1 MARFDHKTFFDGYRR
16 EFGRLSQ
23 SQVAALGFLLDE
35 FERDSVWKN
44 LKHIAYA
51 LATIKRETGD
61 TYEPITEY
69 GGRKYFDKYDT
80 GRLARNL
87 GNTPDAD
94 GDGYKFRGRGYVQIT
109 GRNNYRNFGI
119 EQNPELALDPQVAFE
134 IMSTGMFHG
143 SFTGKKLTE
152 YINGDKCD
160 YTNARRVINGTDKAA
175 MIAGYAK
182 DFEKILTDSA
192 ASPAVNRTEEAFPP
206 EPATPSPQNPPEI
219 ETPPILPTPPP
230 EKVAVEKED
239 LPPPHENYAKRKWK
253 QITGWFGTVGGLTAL
268 KENADTVSTVTGG
281 WKPDGVII
289 SYLIIGV
296 LAAFVLWFA
305 GGWIME
311 KIVRPLRARWLTTSL
326 ISANRTDTNQVIVA
340 SPDKLDELEKQGYI
354 IIRRS

>member
-1 MARFDHKTFFDGYRR
+1 MAKFDHKTFFDGYRR
-16 EFGRLSQ
+16 EFGRLGQ
-23 SQVAALGFLLDE
+23 SQVAALDFLLDE
-35 FERDSVWKN
+35 FERDSAWKN
-44 LKHIAYA
+44 IKHVGYA

-69 GGRKYFDKYDT
+69 GGKKYFDKYDT
-80 GRLARNL
+80 GKLAKAL
-87 GNTPDAD
+87 GNTPEDD
-94 GDGYKFRGRGYVQIT
+94 DDGYLFRGRGYVQIT
-109 GRNNYRNFGI
+109 GRRNYRKFGI
-119 EQNPELALDPQVAFE
+119 EDHPELALDPHVAFE

-143 SFTGKKLTE
+143 SFTGQKITDF
-152 YINGDKCD
+152 ITSRKCD
-160 YTNARRVINGTDKAA
+160 YIEARQVINGNDKARL
-175 MIAGYAK
+175 IAEFAV

-192 ASPAVNRTEEAFPP
+192 ASPAVTRTEETLPP

-219 ETPPILPTPPP
+219 EPPTTPPA

-326 ISANRTDTNQVIVA
+326 ISANRTPTNNIIVA
-340 SPDKLDELEKQGYI
+340 SADKLDELEKQGYFI
-354 IIRRS
+354 VRRS